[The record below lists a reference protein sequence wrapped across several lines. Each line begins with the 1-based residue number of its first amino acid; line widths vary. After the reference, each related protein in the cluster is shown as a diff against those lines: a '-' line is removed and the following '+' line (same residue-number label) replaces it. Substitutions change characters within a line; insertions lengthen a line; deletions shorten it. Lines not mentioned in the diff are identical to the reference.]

1 MDEYLNFHLT
11 FPLFVNVWQLLILT
25 VFLVL
30 AKTWKKL
37 RLYFKTN
44 TRINPDNCYHFYLL
58 LVAFFPLNL
67 RKGKLGNQAL
77 LTNLCAILSTS
88 SSCFVRD
95 SRRKWCGPAII
106 ILLRLFIISVE
117 NLFMALTLQDTNTQD
132 QNNPEFCF
140 RAKST
145 QGSPALHTYS
155 FFTKG
160 MQILWRLKFLCSNY
174 NASFGLTA
182 LKVQFHL
189 QDLQAV
195 QRRTQTDRAPRLY
208 SFSVQ
213 NNRHIIEVTH

>member
-44 TRINPDNCYHFYLL
+44 TRINPDNCYH
-58 LVAFFPLNL
+58 LVASFPLNL
-67 RKGKLGNQAL
+67 RKGTLGNQAL

-117 NLFMALTLQDTNTQD
+117 NLFMALTLQDKHTRPKQSRVL
-132 QNNPEFCF
+132 F
-140 RAKST
+140 
-145 QGSPALHTYS
+145 QGKEYTRVSCISH
-155 FFTKG
+155 
-160 MQILWRLKFLCSNY
+160 ILI
-174 NASFGLTA
+174 
-182 LKVQFHL
+182 FH
-189 QDLQAV
+189 
-195 QRRTQTDRAPRLY
+195 
-208 SFSVQ
+208 
-213 NNRHIIEVTH
+213 